1 MLRGWMRKP
10 VTPNSSVRGR
20 SASSPATPPS
30 SYSASPA
37 MLVVPPRAETRAH
50 PIETP
55 RLLLSPV
62 ESSDAS
68 ELWLAV
74 DGSRTH
80 LEQWLPWVP
89 FNSDPAANQR
99 FTDAC
104 ASDWDAGR
112 AVRFTVRERASR
124 TLVGIVGLEACVH
137 LHRSCELGYWLRKEA
152 TGRGLMTEAA
162 RGALDFAFHEMGAH
176 CVSDAAATEN
186 YPSLQV
192 IARLGFRFEGILR
205 QAEFCNRH
213 WLDHAVFG
221 LLSSDL
227 P

>member
-1 MLRGWMRKP
+1 
-10 VTPNSSVRGR
+10 
-20 SASSPATPPS
+20 
-30 SYSASPA
+30 
-37 MLVVPPRAETRAH
+37 MLVVPPRLEIRAH
-50 PIETP
+50 PVETP
-55 RLLLSPV
+55 RLILTPV
-62 ESSDAS
+62 ESSDAA

-74 DGSRTH
+74 DGSREH
-80 LEQWLPWVP
+80 LGQWLPWVP

-162 RGALDFAFHEMGAH
+162 RAALDFAFHQMGAH
-176 CVSDAAATEN
+176 RVRVAASTEN
-186 YPSLQV
+186 HKSLLV
-192 IARLGFRFEGILR
+192 ISRLGFRFEGILR
-205 QAEFCNRH
+205 QAEFCNH
-213 WLDHAVFG
+213 KWLDHAVFG
-221 LLSSDL
+221 LLSTDL
-227 P
+227 PQL

>member
-1 MLRGWMRKP
+1 
-10 VTPNSSVRGR
+10 
-20 SASSPATPPS
+20 
-30 SYSASPA
+30 

-55 RLLLSPV
+55 RLLLTPV

-74 DGSRTH
+74 DGSRSH

-99 FTDAC
+99 FTAAC

-112 AVRFTVRERASR
+112 AVRFTVRERSSR

-137 LHRSCELGYWLRKEA
+137 LHRSCELVYWLRKEA

-162 RGALDFAFHEMGAH
+162 RAALDFAFHEMGAH
-176 CVSDAAATEN
+176 RIRVAAATEN
-186 YPSLQV
+186 YASLQV
-192 IARLGFRFEGILR
+192 ISRLGFRFEGILR
-205 QAEFCNRH
+205 QAEFCNRR

>member
-1 MLRGWMRKP
+1 
-10 VTPNSSVRGR
+10 
-20 SASSPATPPS
+20 
-30 SYSASPA
+30 

-55 RLLLSPV
+55 RLLLTPV
-62 ESSDAS
+62 ESSDAA

-74 DGSRTH
+74 DGSRAH

-162 RGALDFAFHEMGAH
+162 RAALDFAFHEMGAH
-176 CVSDAAATEN
+176 RIRVAAATEN

-192 IARLGFRFEGILR
+192 ISRLGFRFEGILR
-205 QAEFCNRH
+205 QAEFCNRR

>member
-1 MLRGWMRKP
+1 
-10 VTPNSSVRGR
+10 
-20 SASSPATPPS
+20 
-30 SYSASPA
+30 

-55 RLLLSPV
+55 RLLLTPV

-74 DGSRTH
+74 DGSRSH

-104 ASDWDAGR
+104 ASYWDAGR
-112 AVRFTVRERASR
+112 AVRFTVRERSSR

-162 RGALDFAFHEMGAH
+162 RAALDFAFHEMGAH
-176 CVSDAAATEN
+176 RIRVAAATEN
-186 YPSLQV
+186 YASLQV
-192 IARLGFRFEGILR
+192 ISRLGFRFEGILR
-205 QAEFCNRH
+205 QAEFCNRR

>member
-1 MLRGWMRKP
+1 
-10 VTPNSSVRGR
+10 
-20 SASSPATPPS
+20 
-30 SYSASPA
+30 
-37 MLVVPPRAETRAH
+37 MLVVPPRLETRAH
-50 PIETP
+50 PLETP

-62 ESSDAS
+62 ESSDAA

-74 DGSRTH
+74 DGSREH
-80 LEQWLPWVP
+80 LAEWLPWVP
-89 FNSDPAANQR
+89 FNSDPTANQR

-124 TLVGIVGLEACVH
+124 TLIGIVGLEACVH

-162 RGALDFAFHEMGAH
+162 RAALDFAFHQMGAH
-176 CVSDAAATEN
+176 RVRVAAATEN
-186 YPSLQV
+186 HKSLLV
-192 IARLGFRFEGILR
+192 IGRLGFRFEGVLR
-205 QAEFCNRH
+205 QAEFCNQT

-221 LLSSDL
+221 MLSTDL
-227 P
+227 PQV

>member
-1 MLRGWMRKP
+1 MRKP
-10 VTPNSSVRGR
+10 VTPNSSARER
-20 SASSPATPPS
+20 SANSPHPPPFS
-30 SYSASPA
+30 HGRSPA

-55 RLLLSPV
+55 RLLLTPV
-62 ESSDAS
+62 ESNDAA

-74 DGSRTH
+74 DGSRSH
-80 LEQWLPWVP
+80 LEQRLPWVP

-112 AVRFTVRERASR
+112 AVRFTVRERAAR

-162 RGALDFAFHEMGAH
+162 AGAVAFAFHQMGAH
-176 CVSDAAATEN
+176 RIRVAAATEN
-186 YPSLQV
+186 HRSLQV

-205 QAEFCNRH
+205 QAEFCNRR
-213 WLDHAVFG
+213 W
-221 LLSSDL
+221 
-227 P
+227 

>member
-1 MLRGWMRKP
+1 
-10 VTPNSSVRGR
+10 
-20 SASSPATPPS
+20 
-30 SYSASPA
+30 

-176 CVSDAAATEN
+176 CVRVAAATEN